1 MPTEDPLQPTAP
13 ALAVP
18 QPLRRRARLRE
29 LPPPVRLLLASQ
41 LAFNIGFYL
50 VIPFLAQH
58 LTESLLLAGWLVG
71 LVLGLRTA
79 SQQGLFFVGGA
90 LADRY
95 GTRPVVLAGCLV
107 RVAGLL
113 VLAVADGLPA
123 VVVGTVLTGF
133 AAALFSPA
141 VEAALAHEG
150 RELERRGTTTRTELF
165 ALEEV
170 VSRTG
175 SLLGPALGAALLFV
189 PFGTLCVVSAG
200 FFVLVLLATLRWS
213 PRTPP
218 AGGAVAVLTGW
229 RRVLGNR
236 RFLALCLLQSTALL
250 AHNQLYLALPAE
262 LERSTGS
269 QAALGWLLVLAA
281 SVTIALQVP
290 VARRTRRARPGR
302 VLPLAALVTAT
313 AFAVVAGAS
322 ALEPPSGP
330 AALAPAAALVVLL
343 SLGQVLAAPV
353 VRDLVPRMAQEA
365 SVGAHYGVLASVG
378 GLVVLVGSSAVG
390 ALLAPAGVSGPAASL
405 PWVLLAGASTT
416 SALGLAVL
424 LRRA

>member
-1 MPTEDPLQPTAP
+1 
-13 ALAVP
+13 
-18 QPLRRRARLRE
+18 
-29 LPPPVRLLLASQ
+29 VRLLLASQ

-58 LTESLLLAGWLVG
+58 LAEDLLLAGWVVG

-79 SQQGLFFVGGA
+79 SQQGLFVVGGA
-90 LADRY
+90 LADRF
-95 GTRPVVLAGCLV
+95 GTRPVVLAGCAT

-113 VLAVADGLPA
+113 VLATSDQLPG

-141 VEAALAHEG
+141 VETALAHEG
-150 RELERRGTTTRTELF
+150 LELERRGTTTRTELF

-175 SLLGPALGAALLFV
+175 SLLGPALGGALLFV
-189 PFGTLCVVSAG
+189 PFGALCVVSAG

-213 PRTPP
+213 PRVPP
-218 AGGAVAVLTGW
+218 AAAGAVPVLAGW

-236 RFLALCLLQSTALL
+236 RFLVLCLLQSTALL

-262 LERSTGS
+262 LDRAAGG
-269 QAALGWLLVLAA
+269 QAALGGLLVLAA
-281 SVTIALQVP
+281 AVTIVLQVP

-302 VLPLAALVTAT
+302 VLPLASLVTAT
-313 AFAVVAGAS
+313 GFAVVAGA
-322 ALEPPSGP
+322 AAFEPPDG
-330 AALAPAAALVVLL
+330 ALALLPTAVMVVLL

-365 SVGAHYGVLASVG
+365 SVGTHYGVLASVG
-378 GLVVLVGSSAVG
+378 GLAVLVGSSAVG

-405 PWVLLAGASTT
+405 PWAALAGACTA
-416 SALGLAVL
+416 SAVGLALL
-424 LRRA
+424 LRRP